1 MVGLLQFAPTKPERA
16 FDLPA
21 IVTKTTASFSPKDLI
36 ISNTFQGFCGLKQHE
51 PRVHSKRIKSA
62 SNFVCMWLI

>member
-1 MVGLLQFAPTKPERA
+1 MLMSTLSLKGGQAIVGLLQFAPTKPERA

-36 ISNTFQGFCGLKQHE
+36 ISYTFSGFLCAE
-51 PRVHSKRIKSA
+51 A
-62 SNFVCMWLI
+62 A